1 LVVKILDGRPLDGH
15 IWVFYGEPSDVEH
28 TIRVVDVVTQEEE
41 YTNAP
46 GNFCGRGDTAAF

>member
-1 LVVKILDGRPLDGH
+1 VVKILDGRPLDGH